1 MRDAA
6 RDPVTERLSSRH
18 TLRARALQGASNF
31 ALYSSSA
38 SSVYLV
44 LFSHA
49 DLMRGRSTAE
59 IRLDPVRNRT
69 GLIWHIALPDIAR
82 DYLYGA
88 PPPQPARLQV
98 RAA

>member
-1 MRDAA
+1 M
-6 RDPVTERLSSRH
+6 
-18 TLRARALQGASNF
+18 QGATNF

-44 LFSHA
+44 LFSRA
-49 DLMRGRSTAE
+49 DLDAGRATVE

-69 GLIWHIALPDIAR
+69 GLIWHIALPGLSP

-88 PPPQPARLQV
+88 APTIPQPSEWGF
-98 RAA
+98 